1 MGEVVNFPKAKRP
14 LPAGHEDVEP
24 PGLRALAHATLV
36 RLGKAAPSDE
46 SQIGERRRAPPF
58 KSRWTDWKPDT
69 ATEDGGDGP
78 DAA

>member
-14 LPAGHEDVEP
+14 LPAGHEDVEHP
-24 PGLRALAHATLV
+24 DLRALARATLV
-36 RLGKAAPSDE
+36 RLGNAAPSDAP
-46 SQIGERRRAPPF
+46 QIGERRRAPMF
-58 KSRWTDWKPDT
+58 KPKWMYWKPDT

>member
-14 LPAGHEDVEP
+14 IPAGHETGE
-24 PGLRALAHATLV
+24 
-36 RLGKAAPSDE
+36 
-46 SQIGERRRAPPF
+46 QIGERRRAPVF
-58 KSRWTDWKPDT
+58 KPKWMYWKPDT